1 MRIARLAGI
10 DLFTFI
16 QLIIVIESM
25 SGKIVVIGSSNTDMV
40 IKSQKFPLPGET
52 ILGGEFFMFPGG
64 KGANQAVSAARLGG
78 QVTFV
83 ARTGNDIFGKQ
94 AIEQF
99 TKERINI
106 DFIQTDQKH
115 PSGVALITVDATGE
129 NTIVVAA
136 GANSQVSEQ
145 DIDEAM
151 PAMQEAAVVLLQLE
165 IPLAA
170 VSYAI
175 RRCNAY
181 NNKIIVNP
189 APAQPLPQELYRY
202 IHILTPNEREAEM
215 LTGLPV
221 KDESTAADAARAFRD
236 KGIQTVIITLGA
248 RGAYL
253 LSENFSGLISAPLV
267 QAVDTT
273 AAGDVF
279 NGALAVAIA
288 EGLPV
293 STAVEFA
300 NRAAAVSVTRMG
312 AQSSSPYRSEVV
324 FS

>member
-1 MRIARLAGI
+1 
-10 DLFTFI
+10 
-16 QLIIVIESM
+16 
-25 SGKIVVIGSSNTDMV
+25 
-40 IKSQKFPLPGET
+40 
-52 ILGGEFFMFPGG
+52 MFPGG